1 MAAVPVRRLTLAA
14 LSIALVTLA
23 TFVIRIPNPATQGYI
38 NLGDG
43 LLFTLALVF
52 GWRIG
57 GLAGGVG
64 SALADALGGY
74 FIWAP
79 WTLVIK
85 GIEGI
90 LAGTIA
96 FWGIRGGRDTQD
108 GGDDQVGRDTQ
119 DGGDNRGG
127 RNAGAAPAAPG
138 GRHPG
143 RIAAFAAVLVGGA
156 WMVAG
161 YYLAGS
167 VLFDGIAALTEIP
180 GNLVQAGVAVVV
192 ALPLSVLL
200 RNALIR
206 SDYGPLASR

>member
-43 LLFTLALVF
+43 LLFTFALVF

-64 SALADALGGY
+64 SALADVLGGY

-90 LAGTIA
+90 LVGSIA
-96 FWGIRGGRDTQD
+96 FWGIRGGRDRQSAHD
-108 GGDDQVGRDTQ
+108 ALD
-119 DGGDNRGG
+119 
-127 RNAGAAPAAPG
+127 AGTAPAAPG
-138 GRHPG
+138 SRHPG
-143 RIAAFAAVLVGGA
+143 RVAAFAAVFFGGV
-156 WMVAG
+156 WMVSG
-161 YYLAGS
+161 YYVAGS
-167 VLFDGIAALTEIP
+167 VLFGGVAALTEIP
-180 GNLVQAGVAVVV
+180 GNLTQAGVAVAV

-200 RNALIR
+200 RNALQR

>member
-23 TFVIRIPNPATQGYI
+23 TVIIRIPNPATQGYI
-38 NLGDG
+38 NLGDA

-90 LAGTIA
+90 LVGTIA
-96 FWGIRGGRDTQD
+96 WWGIRGGRDSRN
-108 GGDDQVGRDTQ
+108 GGDDQVGRD
-119 DGGDNRGG
+119 
-127 RNAGAAPAAPG
+127 AGAAPADSAG
-138 GRHPG
+138 HHPG

-156 WMVAG
+156 WMVTG

-167 VLFDGIAALTEIP
+167 VLFGGIAALTEIP
-180 GNLVQAGVAVVV
+180 GNLVQAGVAIVV
-192 ALPLSVLL
+192 ALPLSILL
-200 RNALIR
+200 RNALKR
-206 SDYGPLASR
+206 SDYGPFASR

>member
-90 LAGTIA
+90 LVGTIA
-96 FWGIRGGRDTQD
+96 FWGTGGGQD
-108 GGDDQVGRDTQ
+108 
-119 DGGDNRGG
+119 
-127 RNAGAAPAAPG
+127 
-138 GRHPG
+138 
-143 RIAAFAAVLVGGA
+143 
-156 WMVAG
+156 
-161 YYLAGS
+161 
-167 VLFDGIAALTEIP
+167 
-180 GNLVQAGVAVVV
+180 
-192 ALPLSVLL
+192 
-200 RNALIR
+200 
-206 SDYGPLASR
+206 

>member
-90 LAGTIA
+90 LVGTIA
-96 FWGIRGGRDTQD
+96 WWGIRGGQDTE
-108 GGDDQVGRDTQ
+108 GGLDDQ
-119 DGGDNRGG
+119 GG
-127 RNAGAAPAAPG
+127 RGTSDDGDARSAGAAQAAPRG
-138 GRHPG
+138 DHPR
-143 RIAAFAAVLVGGA
+143 RIAAFAAVLIGGA
-156 WMVAG
+156 WMVTG

-167 VLFDGIAALTEIP
+167 VLFGGIAALTEIP

-200 RNALIR
+200 RNALKR
-206 SDYGPLASR
+206 SDYGPLAPR

>member
-90 LAGTIA
+90 LVGSIA
-96 FWGIRGGRDTQD
+96 FWGTRGGRDSQ
-108 GGDDQVGRDTQ
+108 GGLDDQ
-119 DGGDNRGG
+119 GGLVKSDAGG
-127 RNAGAAPAAPG
+127 TLG
-138 GRHPG
+138 GRHPD
-143 RIAAFAAVLVGGA
+143 RIAAFAAVLVGGV
-156 WMVAG
+156 WMVTG

-167 VLFDGIAALTEIP
+167 VLFGGIAALTEIP

-200 RNALIR
+200 RNALKR
-206 SDYGPLASR
+206 SDYGSLAPR

>member
-85 GIEGI
+85 GIEGVVV
-90 LAGTIA
+90 GSIA
-96 FWGIRGGRDTQD
+96 FW
-108 GGDDQVGRDTQ
+108 
-119 DGGDNRGG
+119 
-127 RNAGAAPAAPG
+127 AAPD
-138 GRHPG
+138 GRQPG
-143 RIAAFAAVLVGGA
+143 RIAAVAAVLVGGV
-156 WMVAG
+156 WMVSG

-167 VLFDGIAALTEIP
+167 VLFGGVAALTEIP
-180 GNLVQAGVAVVV
+180 GNLIQAGVAVVV

-200 RNALIR
+200 RNALKR
-206 SDYGPLASR
+206 SDYGPLAPR

>member
-23 TFVIRIPNPATQGYI
+23 TMAVRIPNPATQGYI
-38 NLGDG
+38 NLGDA

-96 FWGIRGGRDTQD
+96 FWGIRGGRD
-108 GGDDQVGRDTQ
+108 GRDR
-119 DGGDNRGG
+119 GDTRC
-127 RNAGAAPAAPG
+127 ATDAKDADAALAAPG

-143 RIAAFAAVLVGGA
+143 RIAALAAVLVAGA
-156 WMVAG
+156 WMVTG

-167 VLFDGIAALTEIP
+167 VLFGGIAALTEIP

-200 RNALIR
+200 RNALKR
-206 SDYGPLASR
+206 SDYGPLAPR

>member
-90 LAGTIA
+90 LVGTIA
-96 FWGIRGGRDTQD
+96 FWGTGGGHDTEGGLDDQGGRGTSDVSD
-108 GGDDQVGRDTQ
+108 ARS
-119 DGGDNRGG
+119 
-127 RNAGAAPAAPG
+127 AGAAPAAPG
-138 GRHPG
+138 GDHPR

-156 WMVAG
+156 WMVTG

-167 VLFDGIAALTEIP
+167 VLFGGIAALTEIP

-200 RNALIR
+200 RNALKR
-206 SDYGPLASR
+206 SDYGPLAPR

>member
-85 GIEGI
+85 GIEGV
-90 LAGTIA
+90 LVGTIA
-96 FWGIRGGRDTQD
+96 FWGIRSGRDTRN
-108 GGDDQVGRDTQ
+108 GGDDQVGRD
-119 DGGDNRGG
+119 
-127 RNAGAAPAAPG
+127 AGAALDAAG

-167 VLFDGIAALTEIP
+167 VLFGGIAALTEIP
-180 GNLVQAGVAVVV
+180 GNLVQAGVAIVV

-200 RNALIR
+200 RNALKR

>member
-90 LAGTIA
+90 LVGSIA
-96 FWGIRGGRDTQD
+96 FWGIRGRRDARNS
-108 GGDDQVGRDTQ
+108 GDDQVERD
-119 DGGDNRGG
+119 
-127 RNAGAAPAAPG
+127 AESALAAPG
-138 GRHPG
+138 DRHPG

-156 WMVAG
+156 WMVTG

-167 VLFDGIAALTEIP
+167 VLFGGIAALTEIP

-192 ALPLSVLL
+192 SLPLSVLL
-200 RNALIR
+200 RNALKR
-206 SDYGPLASR
+206 SDYGLLASR

>member
-1 MAAVPVRRLTLAA
+1 MPDMTVRGLTLAA
-14 LSIALVTLA
+14 LMIALMTLA
-23 TFVIRIPNPATQGYI
+23 TLIIRIPNPATQGYI
-38 NLGDG
+38 NLGDA
-43 LLFTLALVF
+43 LLFTIALVF

-85 GIEGI
+85 GVEGI
-90 LAGTIA
+90 LVGMIA
-96 FWGIRGGRDTQD
+96 AWGVREGKSPR
-108 GGDDQVGRDTQ
+108 
-119 DGGDNRGG
+119 
-127 RNAGAAPAAPG
+127 
-138 GRHPG
+138 
-143 RIAAFAAVLVGGA
+143 RIAAFIAVVLGGL

-167 VLFDGIAALTEIP
+167 VLFGGVAALTEIP
-180 GNLVQAGVAVVV
+180 GNLTQAGVAVVV

-200 RNALIR
+200 RNALQR
-206 SDYGPLASR
+206 SDYGPLAPR

>member
-1 MAAVPVRRLTLAA
+1 MSVTVRRLTMAA
-14 LSIALVTLA
+14 LMIALMTLA
-23 TFVIRIPNPATQGYI
+23 TLIIRIPNPATQGYI
-38 NLGDG
+38 NLGDAM
-43 LLFTLALVF
+43 LFTIALVF

-57 GLAGGVG
+57 GIAGGVG

-90 LAGTIA
+90 LVGMIA
-96 FWGIRGGRDTQD
+96 WWGVLDRRDARNS
-108 GGDDQVGRDTQ
+108 GDDQVGRD
-119 DGGDNRGG
+119 
-127 RNAGAAPAAPG
+127 AESALAAPG

-143 RIAAFAAVLVGGA
+143 RIAAFAAVLVGSA
-156 WMVAG
+156 WMVTG

-167 VLFDGIAALTEIP
+167 VLFGGIAALTEIP

-200 RNALIR
+200 RNALKR
-206 SDYGPLASR
+206 SNYGPIAPR

>member
-1 MAAVPVRRLTLAA
+1 MTAVPVRRLTLAA

-23 TFVIRIPNPATQGYI
+23 TVIIRIPNPATQGYI
-38 NLGDG
+38 NLGDA
-43 LLFTLALVF
+43 LLFTIALVF

-90 LAGTIA
+90 LVGTIA
-96 FWGIRGGRDTQD
+96 YWGIRGG
-108 GGDDQVGRDTQ
+108 
-119 DGGDNRGG
+119 
-127 RNAGAAPAAPG
+127 
-138 GRHPG
+138 HYPG
-143 RIAAFAAVLVGGA
+143 RISAFAAVLVGGA

-167 VLFDGIAALTEIP
+167 VLFGGLAALTEIP
-180 GNLVQAGVAVVV
+180 GNLIQAGVAVVV

-200 RNALIR
+200 RNALKR
-206 SDYGPLASR
+206 SDYGPLAPR

>member
-1 MAAVPVRRLTLAA
+1 MAVSIHRLTLAA

-23 TFVIRIPNPATQGYI
+23 TVVIRIPNPATQGYI
-38 NLGDG
+38 NLGDA
-43 LLFTLALVF
+43 LLCTIALVF

-90 LAGTIA
+90 LVGTIA
-96 FWGIRGGRDTQD
+96 FWGVRGGRDSRN
-108 GGDDQVGRDTQ
+108 GGDDQVGRDA
-119 DGGDNRGG
+119 
-127 RNAGAAPAAPG
+127 AGAQAAPD
-138 GRHPG
+138 GRQPG
-143 RIAAFAAVLVGGA
+143 RIAACAAVLVGGA
-156 WMVAG
+156 WMVTG

-167 VLFDGIAALTEIP
+167 VLFGGVAALTEIP
-180 GNLVQAGVAVVV
+180 GNLIQAGVAVVV

-200 RNALIR
+200 RNALKR
-206 SDYGPLASR
+206 SDYGPLAPR

>member
-1 MAAVPVRRLTLAA
+1 MATVSVRRLTLAA

-23 TFVIRIPNPATQGYI
+23 TVIIRIPNPATQGYI
-38 NLGDG
+38 NLGDAM
-43 LLFTLALVF
+43 LFTIALVF

-57 GLAGGVG
+57 GIAGGVG

-90 LAGTIA
+90 LVGTIA
-96 FWGIRGGRDTQD
+96 FWGVRGARDGRDIQSAHD
-108 GGDDQVGRDTQ
+108 ALDT
-119 DGGDNRGG
+119 
-127 RNAGAAPAAPG
+127 GAAPAAPG

-143 RIAAFAAVLVGGA
+143 RIAAFVAVLVGGA
-156 WMVAG
+156 WMVSG
-161 YYLAGS
+161 YYVAGS
-167 VLFDGIAALTEIP
+167 ALFGGVAALTEIP
-180 GNLVQAGVAVVV
+180 GNLTQAGVAVVV

-200 RNALIR
+200 RNALKR
-206 SDYGPLASR
+206 SDYGPLAPR